1 MRPLGCDMRR
11 FPNPRPGLSSRS
23 ERLAGVMATPGAS
36 GATSLDLRVM
46 RALPFAT
53 VCVLVSALG
62 HECAGGGPVGVPT
75 LLVGLL
81 LVALPAAALAGRERG
96 LAAIAGGLA
105 AGELGLHT
113 LFHVTANSGG
123 GAMAGMPAMADH
135 GADPIT
141 RLAASLLCGP
151 LPAGKT
157 AWQIVSDAGLDP
169 HHYLA
174 SAPVHAPTSTSLWTL
189 LGLTPVM
196 LVGHLLAAL
205 VAGWWLRCGEAALFR
220 LLALAVEPLCA
231 LVRQLVGLLTAAL
244 AAATAED
251 AAPRPARRAD
261 EPWRLP
267 GALHLRHQLVRR
279 GPPRALPV

>member
-1 MRPLGCDMRR
+1 
-11 FPNPRPGLSSRS
+11 
-23 ERLAGVMATPGAS
+23 MATPGAS

-62 HECAGGGPVGVPT
+62 HACAGGGAVGLPT

-105 AGELGLHT
+105 VGELGLHT
-113 LFHVTANSGG
+113 LFHLTAHTG

-135 GADPIT
+135 SSDPIT

-169 HHYLA
+169 HRYLA
-174 SAPVHAPTSTSLWTL
+174 SAPVHTGTSTSLWVL
-189 LGLTPVM
+189 FGLTPLM
-196 LVGHLLAAL
+196 LIGHLLAAL
-205 VAGWWLRCGEAALFR
+205 VAGWWLRRGEAALFR
-220 LLALAVEPLCA
+220 LLALAVEPLSA
-231 LVRQLVGLLTAAL
+231 LVRQLVGLLTTPL
-244 AAATAED
+244 AATAGP
-251 AAPRPARRAD
+251 AGPRSARRTE

-279 GPPRALPV
+279 GPPRALLV